1 MMLNNYDE
9 LNYRNIKVIVI
20 RTKFKIQM
28 TCIITHKYTHIH
40 THRHTHTRPHSHTCT
55 LRNTKHHTIFTAHYV
70 LEIYA
75 KSFF

>member
-40 THRHTHTRPHSHTCT
+40 TQTYTHTPPQPHMHT
-55 LRNTKHHTIFTAHYV
+55 
-70 LEIYA
+70 
-75 KSFF
+75 

>member
-28 TCIITHKYTHIH
+28 TCIITHKYTHTYTHTHRDIH
-40 THRHTHTRPHSHTCT
+40 THAPTATH
-55 LRNTKHHTIFTAHYV
+55 AY
-70 LEIYA
+70 LETQNITQYLQHIM
-75 KSFF
+75 F

>member
-9 LNYRNIKVIVI
+9 LNYRNIKVIVM

-40 THRHTHTRPHSHTCT
+40 THTDIHTHAP
-55 LRNTKHHTIFTAHYV
+55 TATHAH
-70 LEIYA
+70 LETQNITQYLQHIM
-75 KSFF
+75 F